1 MNVMNV
7 GIRRI
12 TSVQAN
18 IEFMNKM
25 YSFVIGYFNEMN
37 QISESGLSILAALAY
52 TYKRNFEKL
61 CIQSEQYLFV
71 GLKSFKE

>member
-1 MNVMNV
+1 MNVMSV

-25 YSFVIGYFNEMN
+25 YSFVIGYFNEIKRVN
-37 QISESGLSILAALAY
+37 ENGLSILAALAY
-52 TYKRNFEKL
+52 TYKRN
-61 CIQSEQYLFV
+61 Y
-71 GLKSFKE
+71 